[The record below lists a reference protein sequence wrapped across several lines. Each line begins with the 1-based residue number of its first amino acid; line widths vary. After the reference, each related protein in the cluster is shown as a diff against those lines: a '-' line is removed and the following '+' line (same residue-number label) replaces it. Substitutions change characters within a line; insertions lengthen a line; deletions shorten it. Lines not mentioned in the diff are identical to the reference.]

1 MSNRYFL
8 AGARGGQGTT
18 TMATILAVL
27 SAAHQPTALVSE
39 QVDDVCALTG
49 TPRPRP
55 SSTTPICPNLLLNS
69 ATRTP
74 GDLGLR
80 GSGLVGAGGTG
91 RTAVGT
97 NGHDGSKR
105 GYGDQEVQVV
115 DLGRLGHAVEP
126 VPPDGE
132 PGVVRWLVVRGPCY
146 LSLRAAVGHSW
157 QPDGVILLAEPG
169 RSLSSADVADVLGAP
184 VVAQVPVE
192 PVAARVIDAGLLL
205 GRLHRLSAFRSLAQ
219 LLRASACNE
228 TPSTTR
234 TAS

>member
-1 MSNRYFL
+1 MSHRYFL

-27 SAAHQPTALVSE
+27 SAAHRPTALVSD

-49 TPRPRP
+49 IPRPER
-55 SSTTPICPNLLLNS
+55 SLTTPICPNLLLNP

-74 GDLGLR
+74 DDLGLR
-80 GSGLVGAGGTG
+80 ANGLVGASDTG
-91 RTAVGT
+91 RTALVT
-97 NGHDGSKR
+97 DGHDGNN
-105 GYGDQEVQVV
+105 GVQVV
-115 DLGRLGHAVEP
+115 DLGRLGQAVEP
-126 VPPDGE
+126 VPPGDE

-146 LSLRAAVGHSW
+146 LSLRAAVEHSW

-184 VVAQVPVE
+184 VVARVPVE
-192 PVAARVIDAGLLL
+192 PAAARVIDAGLLL

-219 LLRASACNE
+219 LLLASACDE